1 MYSSDDNART
11 TPDSGNPDNDDDED
25 DDDDDGDEEEDK
37 DREVLLELPRT
48 AQEMRDRITRRKK
61 TDPRAD
67 NKIDLWQKHSIVQAL

>member
-11 TPDSGNPDNDDDED
+11 TPDSGNPDNDDDD
-25 DDDDDGDEEEDK
+25 DDEEEEDK
-37 DREVLLELPRT
+37 DREMLLELPRT

>member
-1 MYSSDDNART
+1 M
-11 TPDSGNPDNDDDED
+11 
-25 DDDDDGDEEEDK
+25 
-37 DREVLLELPRT
+37 LELPRT

>member
-11 TPDSGNPDNDDDED
+11 TPDSGNPDNDDDD
-25 DDDDDGDEEEDK
+25 DDEEEEDK
-37 DREVLLELPRT
+37 DREVMLELPRT

>member
-11 TPDSGNPDNDDDED
+11 TPDSGNPDNDDDD
-25 DDDDDGDEEEDK
+25 DEEEEEDK

>member
-11 TPDSGNPDNDDDED
+11 TPDSGNPDNDDDD
-25 DDDDDGDEEEDK
+25 DDEEEEDK

>member
-11 TPDSGNPDNDDDED
+11 TPDSGNPDNDDEDEEEEEE
-25 DDDDDGDEEEDK
+25 EEEDK
-37 DREVLLELPRT
+37 DREVMLELPRT

>member
-11 TPDSGNPDNDDDED
+11 TPDSGNPDNDDEDEEE
-25 DDDDDGDEEEDK
+25 EEEDK
-37 DREVLLELPRT
+37 DREVMLELPRT

>member
-11 TPDSGNPDNDDDED
+11 TPDSGNPDNDDDD
-25 DDDDDGDEEEDK
+25 DDDEEEDK

>member
-11 TPDSGNPDNDDDED
+11 TPDSGNPDNDDEDEEEEE
-25 DDDDDGDEEEDK
+25 EEEDK
-37 DREVLLELPRT
+37 DREVMLELPRT

>member
-11 TPDSGNPDNDDDED
+11 TPDSGNPDNDDDDDED
-25 DDDDDGDEEEDK
+25 DDEDDEEEDK
-37 DREVLLELPRT
+37 DREVMLELPRT

>member
-11 TPDSGNPDNDDDED
+11 TPDSGNPDNDDDD
-25 DDDDDGDEEEDK
+25 DEEEDK

>member
-11 TPDSGNPDNDDDED
+11 TPDSGNPDNDDDDEEEE
-25 DDDDDGDEEEDK
+25 EEEDK

>member
-11 TPDSGNPDNDDDED
+11 TPDSGNPDNDDDEEEE
-25 DDDDDGDEEEDK
+25 EEEDK

>member
-11 TPDSGNPDNDDDED
+11 TPDSGNPDNDDDEEEE
-25 DDDDDGDEEEDK
+25 EEEDK

-67 NKIDLWQKHSIVQAL
+67 NKIDLWQKHSIVRAL